1 MCENPHVDINR
12 PAVAEL
18 MADVSAAL
26 ARRVNAL
33 CEDICEVTLR
43 SLPTPPRI
51 PAMISSRRSLGNEQ
65 SAYWSSLLAKYAD
78 LGCTGPTRS

>member
-1 MCENPHVDINR
+1 MCENPHVDMNH

-43 SLPTPPRI
+43 EIPQLNGDTAVFADTAEDPRHDQQ
-51 PAMISSRRSLGNEQ
+51 PKESR
-65 SAYWSSLLAKYAD
+65 
-78 LGCTGPTRS
+78 

>member
-1 MCENPHVDINR
+1 MSIGKIAGMCENAHVDMNR

-33 CEDICEVTLR
+33 CEDICEVTRGR
-43 SLPTPPRI
+43 S
-51 PAMISSRRSLGNEQ
+51 RS
-65 SAYWSSLLAKYAD
+65 
-78 LGCTGPTRS
+78 

>member
-1 MCENPHVDINR
+1 MCENPHVDMDR

-33 CEDICEVTLR
+33 CEDICEVIPQEIPQLNGDAAV
-43 SLPTPPRI
+43 LPTPPRI
-51 PAMISSRRSLGNEQ
+51 LAMISSRRSLGNEQ
-65 SAYWSSLLAKYAD
+65 
-78 LGCTGPTRS
+78 